1 MTIKFFNGIKNRD
14 ELRKVYLKLMKKHHP
29 DNGGDTETCKQIN
42 AEYDYL
48 SKMLPASGTSDNA
61 KQREADTAR
70 EIKID
75 AAIKAV
81 IDKLM
86 HMSGIKV
93 EICGSWVW
101 VDGLSYPWRE
111 ELAKIGFKWS
121 RARRKWHY
129 TPNDDTGWHRGSK
142 KTFDQIRAAYGSM
155 IVDMPGAAAQIAG

>member
-1 MTIKFFNGIKNRD
+1 MTIKFFNGVKSRD
-14 ELRKVYLKLMKKHHP
+14 ELRKAYLKLMKEYHP
-29 DNGGDTETCKQIN
+29 DHGGDTETCKQIN

-48 SKMLPASGTSDNA
+48 SKTLPVSSTSDNT
-61 KQREADTAR
+61 KQREADTAK

-75 AAIKAV
+75 AAIKSV

-101 VDGLSYPWRE
+101 VDGLSYPWRD

-129 TPNDDTGWHRGSK
+129 TPYESAWHKGGR

-155 IVDMPGAAAQIAG
+155 IVDMPEAAAQIAG